1 MPIALTHRL
10 VLNGFLAL
18 LLVVVAAPFVW
29 MVAASFMLPGHASR
43 VPLTLWP
50 DPFTLHNYTALF
62 SRLDFARPFL
72 NSLAVSL
79 LVTAGS
85 LVVNSLAGF
94 AFAKYRFAGREPLFG
109 ALLASMV
116 IPGQVTMLPVF
127 LLLNQLGLLNTWW
140 SLVIPG
146 LASVFGIYLFKQFF
160 EAIPDELIESA
171 RIDGASD
178 WRIYW
183 SIMLPLARPILITL
197 AVFTFM
203 GSWND
208 FLWPLVVM
216 SDASAYTL
224 PVALANLVG
233 EHQADTELMMAGAVV
248 TTLPVVLVFLALQ
261 RYYLE
266 GLMAGA
272 VKG

>member
-1 MPIALTHRL
+1 MRIALAHRL
-10 VLNGFLAL
+10 ILNGLLAALLAL
-18 LLVVVAAPFVW
+18 VAAPFVW
-29 MVAASFMLPGHASR
+29 MVAASFMRPGHASR

-50 DPFTLHNYTALF
+50 DPFTLQQYGELF
-62 SRLDFARPFL
+62 SRLDFTRPFL
-72 NSLAVSL
+72 NSLAIAL

-171 RIDGASD
+171 RIDGCSD

-216 SDASAYTL
+216 SDSQAYTL

-248 TTLPVVLVFLALQ
+248 TTLPVVVIFLALQ